1 MFSAWHLVHS
11 KHPASYSFQMP
22 FSGCTPFCWNLFWG
36 VLFSVPQ
43 SCQTLCDPMDCSTPS
58 FSVLHNFLE
67 LAQTHIHWVGNVIQ
81 PFRFLSSLSPP
92 AFNLFQHQGFFF
104 PMSQLFASGG
114 QSIRASA
121 SASVPPMNTQD
132 WFPLGLTSL
141 ILHQTSKCSL
151 LRCNQSKLNPKFYL
165 VSHGKSYK
173 GLTPYKI

>member
-104 PMSQLFASGG
+104 SMNQFFTSGG
-114 QSIRASA
+114 QSIGVSA
-121 SASVPPMNTQD
+121 STSVLPMNIEG
-132 WFPLGLTSL
+132 WFPLGLTALISL
-141 ILHQTSKCSL
+141 
-151 LRCNQSKLNPKFYL
+151 QSKGLSRVFSNPTVQKHQFFNTQL
-165 VSHGKSYK
+165 S
-173 GLTPYKI
+173 L